1 MRYNQSEKMQI
12 IRLVE
17 ESPVSIKQPL
27 LELNIN
33 RGKFY
38 KWYRRHQEGG
48 FGVLANRYRPWKSSV
63 WCRQLLTTR
72 KNHPVNWSG
81 TLQIPTGIIFLNQ
94 RYTGIHSCNGTG

>member
-1 MRYNQSEKMQI
+1 MRYSQSEKMQI

-33 RGKFY
+33 RGTFC
-38 KWYRRHQEGG
+38 KWYRRYQEGG
-48 FGVLANRYRPWKSSV
+48 FEVLANRYRPGKSSV
-63 WCRQLLTTR
+63 WWRQLLTTR